1 MMLKGAPE
9 KGLAALSLIK
19 KTAAEMHLAARENN
33 SSVEKKVGLARES
46 LIASQTIADMAKT

>member
-19 KTAAEMHLAARENN
+19 KTAAEMHLSGGREIK
-33 SSVEKKVGLARES
+33 SLFSREVMG
-46 LIASQTIADMAKT
+46 A